1 MLTFVSFLLY
11 EVKPAVNSQQSRVPA
26 GNSSRFRQLVK
37 SYWHSIVISDASTS
51 LSDTGRELFVTAPK
65 VGEEYQL
72 DPSLTND
79 IVTFICNNEITDV
92 EAVRRAI
99 NCQVKPLYLIRFL
112 IFQRKIHYTDRCG
125 EPIFV

>member
-1 MLTFVSFLLY
+1 M
-11 EVKPAVNSQQSRVPA
+11 KSQQSRVPA

-37 SYWHSIVISDASTS
+37 SYWHSIVVSEASTC
-51 LSDTGRELFVTAPK
+51 LADTGREVFVTEPK
-65 VGEEYQL
+65 VGEEYHL
-72 DPSLTND
+72 DASLTND

-99 NCQVKPLYLIRFL
+99 NCQVKPLYLITFL
-112 IFQRKIHYTDRCG
+112 IIHRKIDYTCRCG